1 MHPGEEPQGA
11 RCHQVQEHEQ
21 EHPFKP
27 SMLSLIA
34 KYQVLLFDAYGVL
47 VDKVEALPGARDL
60 MAHLNTVGKSYYV
73 LTNSASRLP
82 ADITAGL
89 QQFGLEIPEERIVT
103 SGALLGR
110 YFQTHALAGKR
121 CVVLGT
127 EQSRDYVMRAGGM
140 PVPPEEDAEVVVIA
154 DQAGFP
160 FLETIDAAL
169 SSMIRRLDAGQSL
182 HLLLC
187 NPDLIYPFA
196 PGRYG
201 ITAGSVAAV
210 MEAVLQE
217 RYPEKDMG
225 FVRLGKPH
233 APIFEEAARRAGTR
247 DMILI
252 GDQLHTDILG
262 ARRFGIDSALVLSG
276 LSRRPSGGWPED
288 MKPTYVLESLAELHR

>member
-1 MHPGEEPQGA
+1 
-11 RCHQVQEHEQ
+11 
-21 EHPFKP
+21 
-27 SMLSLIA
+27 MLSLIE
-34 KYQVLLFDAYGVL
+34 KYPVLLFDAYGVL
-47 VDKVEALPGARDL
+47 VDKVAALPGACDL
-60 MAHLNTVGKSYYV
+60 IAHLNTSAKPYYV

-82 ADITAGL
+82 ADIAAGL
-89 QQFGLEIPEERIVT
+89 RQFGLEISEARIIT

-110 YFQTHALAGKR
+110 CFQTHALTGKR

-127 EQSRDYVMRAGGM
+127 KQSRAYVTRAGGV
-140 PVPPEEDAEVVVIA
+140 PVPPGEDAEVFVIA

-201 ITAGSVAAV
+201 VTAGSVAA
-210 MEAVLQE
+210 MLEAVLLE
-217 RYPEKDMG
+217 RYPEKDKG

-233 APIFEEAARRAGTR
+233 APIFKEAARRAGTR

-276 LSRRPSGGWPED
+276 LSRRPSAGWPED
-288 MKPTYVLESLAELHR
+288 MIPNYVLDSLAELHQ